1 MRLLLEI
8 RMESGSIYAARN
20 TIVFIVIST
29 LLQKCSNQLQE
40 ILSIGDQ
47 LLDSATWGKDWVEV
61 ENNRSQ
67 GAADFIEDINDL
79 AVTIV
84 SKMQIGLDKEDD
96 CSSLSSGSETVREY
110 DEHC

>member
-1 MRLLLEI
+1 M
-8 RMESGSIYAARN
+8 
-20 TIVFIVIST
+20 
-29 LLQKCSNQLQE
+29 QK